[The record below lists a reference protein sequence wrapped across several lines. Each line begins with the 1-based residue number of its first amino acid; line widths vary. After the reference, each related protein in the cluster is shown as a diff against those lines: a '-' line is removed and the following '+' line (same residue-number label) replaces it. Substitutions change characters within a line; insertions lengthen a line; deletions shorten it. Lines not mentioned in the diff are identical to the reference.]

1 VRFTGPVPA
10 GARIRLRLTIKDVEK
25 VEGGVRITNEGVM
38 ELEGGSRP
46 VLVSETIGMVYD

>member
-1 VRFTGPVPA
+1 
-10 GARIRLRLTIKDVEK
+10 
-25 VEGGVRITNEGVM
+25 VRITNEGVM